1 MIGHVWAMLR
11 RPTLLRRLM
20 MAQMLMLTVLWSL
33 AVAYV
38 LFEGTGEASNVGR
51 GVLHA
56 IISVADNLAEQP
68 QRQEQSLRAID
79 EALREEFEMGKVPE
93 LAPRILVWREGT
105 LVYKS
110 PAAPSGIRSAG
121 PEQMEVVYIKGQ
133 AWRSRTPDRGATRVT
148 VLEVGGPWQ
157 FLSRS
162 IHMAITCC
170 RC

>member
-1 MIGHVWAMLR
+1 MMGRFWAMLR
-11 RPTLLRRLM
+11 RPTLVRRLM

-38 LFEGTGEASNVGR
+38 LFEGTGEASNVSR

-79 EALREEFEMGKVPE
+79 EALREEFEMGQVPE
-93 LAPRILVWREGT
+93 LAPRILVWRDGK

-110 PAAPSGIRSAG
+110 PACAQRHPQRRPGADGSGVHQG
-121 PEQMEVVYIKGQ
+121 PGLAQPQ
-133 AWRSRTPDRGATRVT
+133 PDRG
-148 VLEVGGPWQ
+148 Q
-157 FLSRS
+157 SR
-162 IHMAITCC
+162 A
-170 RC
+170 